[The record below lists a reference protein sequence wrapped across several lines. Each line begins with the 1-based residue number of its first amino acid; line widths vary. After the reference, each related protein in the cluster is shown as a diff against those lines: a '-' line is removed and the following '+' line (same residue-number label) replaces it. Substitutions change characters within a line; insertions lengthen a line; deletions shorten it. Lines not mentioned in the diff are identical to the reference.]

1 MEISQDSKEIIAR
14 FKEIKKL
21 KTDTELAEFLGI
33 KQNTISTWK
42 SRNTIDLSKIIEEC
56 NVRESM
62 YVLYGE
68 DITELENIAYRDT
81 VNEADEKNIKNDF
94 VTIPLMSG
102 RISAGTGLLAQE
114 GADTC
119 MCFRKEWINKKGDPK
134 NMSLIM
140 VSGDSMQPTLSNGD
154 VVLIDHS
161 RNYIHDYGI
170 YAICVDDSI
179 LIKRLQPFGNK
190 VQIISDNSKY
200 PPLVLDAADVVIN
213 GKALWYAH
221 DLSD

>member
-1 MEISQDSKEIIAR
+1 MTQTAFAEPLGFKYFKIKDMEAD
-14 FKEIKKL
+14 KL
-21 KTDTELAEFLGI
+21 KVTPEIAEA
-33 KQNTISTWK
+33 
-42 SRNTIDLSKIIEEC
+42 IEEKYSI
-56 NVRESM
+56 NLRWLLTGKGQMFE
-62 YVLYGE
+62 VL
-68 DITELENIAYRDT
+68 TFENKIPD
-81 VNEADEKNIKNDF
+81 DF

-114 GADTC
+114 GVDTC
-119 MCFRKEWINKKGDPK
+119 MCFRKEWIIRKGDPQ

-140 VSGDSMQPTLSNGD
+140 VSGDSMEPTLSNGD

-161 RNYIHDYGI
+161 RNYLHDYGI
-170 YAICVDDSI
+170 YAISVDDSV